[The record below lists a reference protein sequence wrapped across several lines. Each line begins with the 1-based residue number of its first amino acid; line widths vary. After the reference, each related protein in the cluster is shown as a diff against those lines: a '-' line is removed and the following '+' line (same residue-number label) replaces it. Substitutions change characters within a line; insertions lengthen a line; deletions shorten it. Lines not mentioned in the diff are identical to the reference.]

1 MSPEEY
7 TPFPFSHKKKNKKP
21 NVTFSETYLMPLNS
35 NYEIFA
41 FHKVCPLLLDLT
53 PTTSPLLKLLEAI
66 LTRLTVTHTFLALLT
81 KQKKSKTMT

>member
-7 TPFPFSHKKKNKKP
+7 TPFPFSYKKIT
-21 NVTFSETYLMPLNS
+21 NVTFSETYLTSLNS
-35 NYEIFA
+35 NYEFFA
-41 FHKVCPLLLDLT
+41 FHEVCPLLDLI

-81 KQKKSKTMT
+81 KQE